1 MRILDNA
8 NVRPIKQITLYLTMD
23 EAKSLYNQLD
33 KLISKPKIHH
43 IHFEDESF
51 EREITV
57 AIYTDSNI
65 SEFDERSRRL
75 IEKDE

>member
-8 NVRPIKQITLYLTMD
+8 NDRPIKQITLYLTMD

-43 IHFEDESF
+43 IHVEDESF
-51 EREITV
+51 EKEITV
-57 AIYTDSNI
+57 SIYTDSNI

>member
-43 IHFEDESF
+43 IHVEDESF